1 MSTSMQGTAPD
12 PREPG
17 RIGPPGFPELPP
29 GSGRAV
35 PGRGQIFVRTTDGPA
50 ADAPCLVLLHGLTAT
65 ADLNWFAAY
74 EPLAQ
79 RYRLI
84 APDLRGHGG
93 GPTAARFRLDDAADD
108 VAALLRALDAGPAIA
123 VGYSMGGAVA
133 QELWRRHPAL
143 VSGLVLC
150 ATSADY
156 REKTTRGRYVEQ
168 PRRVLVAALGRL
180 LPAGLRAKALA
191 KLRAASTT
199 RLQAGTDA
207 ESDVQR
213 WAARELQRSDPFQ
226 VAAAG
231 AALRRYVSPGDLAAV
246 RVPVSLVITTQ
257 DEVVPT
263 AEQRQLAELL
273 PASTTVHEV
282 DAGHGVFVEEPD
294 AFVPALVA
302 ACADVVE
309 RIQASAGRRG
319 PGRPEGQATE
329 RTV

>member
-1 MSTSMQGTAPD
+1 MPPVANSMQGTHPD

-17 RIGPPGFPELPP
+17 PTGPPGYPSLPP
-29 GSGRAV
+29 GSLRAV
-35 PGRGQIFVRTTDGPA
+35 PGRGQIFVRTADGPT

-74 EPLAQ
+74 EPLRA

-93 GPTAARFRLDDAADD
+93 GPPAARFRLGDAADD
-108 VAALLRALDAGPAIA
+108 VAALLEALDVEPVVA

-133 QELWRRHPAL
+133 QELWRRHPEL

-156 REKTTRGRYVEQ
+156 REKTPRGRFVEQ
-168 PRRVLVAALGRL
+168 PRRVAVAALGRL

-191 KLRAASTT
+191 KLRAASTS

-213 WAARELQRSDPFQ
+213 WAAGELQRSDPFQ

-231 AALRRYVSPGDLAAV
+231 AALRRYVSPGDLAGIE
-246 RVPVSLVITTQ
+246 VPVSLVITTR

-263 AEQRQLAELL
+263 AEQRQLADRL
-273 PASTTVHEV
+273 PASATVHTV
-282 DAGHGVFVEEPD
+282 DAGHGVFVEEPES
-294 AFVPALVA
+294 FVPVLLA
-302 ACADVVE
+302 ACADVAARLQVP
-309 RIQASAGRRG
+309 G
-319 PGRPEGQATE
+319 PS
-329 RTV
+329 